1 LNKAIIFRDR
11 LLSRSETFIQAQ
23 ADALTKFKPVYA
35 GLRTATPSLPVTPDV
50 LMTKATGVRGKAAA
64 LAYRVTAFAPRF
76 HRALQAQNASLIHA
90 HFAVDGAAAL
100 RMRSVLGIPLIV
112 SLHGYD
118 VTTEDAIFQKTI
130 AGRRYLAQRP
140 RLFAETF
147 RFLCISHAVREV
159 ALRKGFPEEKLTVL
173 YTGIDCDLFA
183 PEHYNY
189 QQQERRTILFVG
201 RLVEVKGCSYLIRAF
216 AELQKAASYVRLVII
231 GDGPLRQ
238 DLEQLAAGLGV
249 NVSFLGVQS
258 SEVVRDWMARS
269 RVLCVPSITT
279 ERGERE
285 GFGLAFIEAQAMGT
299 PVVSSWTGG
308 VPEAVSDGETG
319 LLAPERDYVTL
330 AAHLKRFLEDE
341 TFWRECATRGRER
354 VIRHFNLRRQTEL
367 LEEIYQAAEEER
379 G

>member
-1 LNKAIIFRDR
+1 
-11 LLSRSETFIQAQ
+11 
-23 ADALTKFKPVYA
+23 
-35 GLRTATPSLPVTPDV
+35 
-50 LMTKATGVRGKAAA
+50 
-64 LAYRVTAFAPRF
+64 
-76 HRALQAQNASLIHA
+76 
-90 HFAVDGAAAL
+90 
-100 RMRSVLGIPLIV
+100 
-112 SLHGYD
+112 
-118 VTTEDAIFQKTI
+118 
-130 AGRRYLAQRP
+130 
-140 RLFAETF
+140 
-147 RFLCISHAVREV
+147 
-159 ALRKGFPEEKLTVL
+159 
-173 YTGIDCDLFA
+173 
-183 PEHYNY
+183 
-189 QQQERRTILFVG
+189 
-201 RLVEVKGCSYLIRAF
+201 
-216 AELQKAASYVRLVII
+216 
-231 GDGPLRQ
+231 
-238 DLEQLAAGLGV
+238 
-249 NVSFLGVQS
+249 VQS